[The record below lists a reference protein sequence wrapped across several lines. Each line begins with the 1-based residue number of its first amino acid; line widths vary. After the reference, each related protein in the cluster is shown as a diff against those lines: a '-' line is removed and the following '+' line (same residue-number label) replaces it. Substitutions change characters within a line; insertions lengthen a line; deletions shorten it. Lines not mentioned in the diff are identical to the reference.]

1 MYLVFLKLSIR
12 AHFASTST
20 ILVDFFC
27 EFEKSGEFL
36 NCGAIMM
43 LFCNLLTPAL
53 PMVAA
58 EQFGLPLLRAFL
70 QNSSDVSKGVNFAV
84 GSATAIDVGFYE
96 RNKLVRYMLLNNSL
110 DVQLGWFEEL
120 KPSICN
126 TRKGR

>member
-1 MYLVFLKLSIR
+1 
-12 AHFASTST
+12 
-20 ILVDFFC
+20 
-27 EFEKSGEFL
+27 
-36 NCGAIMM
+36 
-43 LFCNLLTPAL
+43 
-53 PMVAA
+53 MVAA

-96 RNKLVRYMLLNNSL
+96 RNKLVRYKLLNNSL